1 MRRYSLF
8 INPTHSA
15 TVIPQRQVIFPHRF
29 YHDFKK
35 MRYNTDTVK
44 TEIQERNV
52 VIMKKSKAAACICAV
67 IMAVSGAAALS
78 AYADDTSSSGAASSA
93 AAAESSEKTAVT
105 NAKYGKVTA
114 VNGSELTVSLGEFTK
129 KEKTSSDSGTTDESA
144 VKSKKRTDSSS
155 GTDSGT
161 SAKKKTSDSS
171 TDTDS
176 TSSGTA
182 ESGKK
187 RKGKGGHKGSFTENG
202 TTLTV
207 KLTDSVTIEKKG
219 QAAEVSD
226 ISEGDMIKIVYDD
239 SGNLTEIKLIK
250 GHKTRSQSDSA
261 AAEKEA

>member
-1 MRRYSLF
+1 
-8 INPTHSA
+8 
-15 TVIPQRQVIFPHRF
+15 
-29 YHDFKK
+29 
-35 MRYNTDTVK
+35 
-44 TEIQERNV
+44 
-52 VIMKKSKAAACICAV
+52 MKKSKAAACICAV

-144 VKSKKRTDSSS
+144 AKSKKRTDSSSDS

-226 ISEGDMIKIVYDD
+226 ISEGDMIKLVYDD
-239 SGNLTEIKLIK
+239 SGNLTGVKLIK

>member
-1 MRRYSLF
+1 
-8 INPTHSA
+8 
-15 TVIPQRQVIFPHRF
+15 
-29 YHDFKK
+29 
-35 MRYNTDTVK
+35 
-44 TEIQERNV
+44 
-52 VIMKKSKAAACICAV
+52 MKKSKAAACICAV

-155 GTDSGT
+155 GTDS
-161 SAKKKTSDSS
+161 
-171 TDTDS
+171 

-226 ISEGDMIKIVYDD
+226 ISEGDMIKLVYDD